1 MLQKTAY
8 FSYLLTKS
16 DIFGQLLTVLGDFM
30 GMIGGAGI
38 IATEATKTARKVKRC
53 TRYEVVSST
62 LSERNKEKLSAKM
75 RTLRTYAALSALKND
90 FFKVSVA
97 LSSNADGDIG
107 GYDGG

>member
-1 MLQKTAY
+1 M
-8 FSYLLTKS
+8 
-16 DIFGQLLTVLGDFM
+16 TVLGDFM

-38 IATEATKTARKVKRC
+38 IAAEATKTARKVKRC
-53 TRYEVVSST
+53 TRYEVASST